1 MIFVESDRV
10 AVEMAKLRPYLV
22 LINAKS
28 VPQTVRQIA
37 VRYDEQYDTRKP
49 TCKVGSESA
58 GVVDGK
64 PDNYPGRDCRE
75 REPYWCIERCVGK
88 IRGRVGSG
96 SWLAVD
102 AASGSMDALSKESMV
117 SPCSRKASGF
127 DAHVVCLWV
136 GCDRS

>member
-1 MIFVESDRV
+1 MLVSQLVR
-10 AVEMAKLRPYLV
+10 LV
-22 LINAKS
+22 LNPPMLLTKLENR
-28 VPQTVRQIA
+28 PRH
-37 VRYDEQYDTRKP
+37 Y
-49 TCKVGSESA
+49 
-58 GVVDGK
+58 
-64 PDNYPGRDCRE
+64 CRE
-75 REPYWCIERCVGK
+75 GEPYWCIERCVGK